1 VSEGSL
7 VLAIARPLLPAYPEL
22 EEDERAEAERE
33 LDRGL
38 AQQLSAM
45 PRYLRVPFAVALVG
59 FNWLPLLRYG
69 RTYGSLPPATQA
81 RVVAAWSRSP
91 LGAMRTFIK
100 LVRTCA
106 LFAWLDHP
114 LVAARLEREVGAS
127 PSAAPVAPERR
138 SARAD

>member
-1 VSEGSL
+1 MIHGSL

-22 EEDERAEAERE
+22 DEDDRAEAERE

-38 AQQLSAM
+38 TEQLSAM
-45 PRYLRVPFAVALVG
+45 PGYLRLPFEVALVG
-59 FNWLPLLRYG
+59 FNWLPVLRYG

-81 RVVAAWSRSP
+81 RIVAAWSRSP
-91 LGAMRTFIK
+91 LGAMRNFIK

-114 LVAARLEREVGAS
+114 LVTERLEREAGPPS
-127 PSAAPVAPERR
+127 SAASFAPECG